1 MTLVGGMR
9 SLLPTILAGLLLA
22 AHAAAQ
28 PRVKLSA
35 ETAAAF
41 DSYVKDADVVLKKR
55 LDGELSFL
63 WMDEDPERR
72 PKVRDGRIRIE
83 NLGMKS
89 EKIKG
94 GLLHVWLGAAFF
106 PDATGPQILG
116 VLQDYDRH
124 QDWYP
129 EVVKSKLL
137 GRDGEILRGY
147 QRLLKKKVLTAVLNT
162 EHQARYRQISEQRWA
177 GESLSTKIA
186 EVEKAG
192 EPGEK
197 ELPVGDDSGFLW
209 RLNVYWSIE
218 ETEGGAFV
226 ECLTI
231 SLSRQIPF
239 GLGWLIK
246 PFVTSLPRESLE
258 GTLQATR
265 LAVKGAGGGE

>member
-72 PKVRDGRIRIE
+72 PKVRDGRILIE

-218 ETEGGAFV
+218 ETEGGAVV

>member
-1 MTLVGGMR
+1 MR
-9 SLLPTILAGLLLA
+9 NLFLTVLAGLLLA
-22 AHAAAQ
+22 AHAVAQ
-28 PRVKLSA
+28 PRVKLST

-41 DSYVKDADVVLKKR
+41 DSYVKDAELVLKKR
-55 LDGELSFL
+55 LDGELPFL

-72 PKVRDGRIRIE
+72 PELRDGRILIE
-83 NLGMKS
+83 NLGTKS
-89 EKIKG
+89 EIKG

-162 EHQARYRQISEQRWA
+162 EHEARYRQLSEHRWA
-177 GESLSTKIA
+177 GSSVSTKIA
-186 EVEKAG
+186 EVENAG
-192 EPGEK
+192 QPGEK

-218 ETEGGAFV
+218 EAEGGVFV
-226 ECLTI
+226 ECLAI
-231 SLSRQIPF
+231 SLSRQIPW
-239 GLGWLIK
+239 GLSWVVK
-246 PFVTSLPRESLE
+246 PFVTSLPREALE
-258 GTLQATR
+258 GTLEATR
-265 LAVKGAGGGE
+265 LAVKRKRGGE

>member
-1 MTLVGGMR
+1 MR
-9 SLLPTILAGLLLA
+9 SLFLTVLPGLLLA
-22 AHAAAQ
+22 AHAVAQ
-28 PRVKLSA
+28 PRVKLSP

-41 DSYVKDADVVLKKR
+41 DSYVKDAELVLKKR
-55 LDGELSFL
+55 LDGELPFL

-72 PKVRDGRIRIE
+72 PELRDGRILIE
-83 NLGMKS
+83 NLGTKS
-89 EKIKG
+89 EIKG

-162 EHQARYRQISEQRWA
+162 EHEARYRQLSEHRWA
-177 GESLSTKIA
+177 GSSVSTKIA
-186 EVEKAG
+186 EVENAG
-192 EPGEK
+192 QPGEK
-197 ELPVGDDSGFLW
+197 ELPVGHDSGFLW

-218 ETEGGAFV
+218 EAEGGAFV

-265 LAVKGAGGGE
+265 LAVKGTRGGE

>member
-1 MTLVGGMR
+1 MR
-9 SLLPTILAGLLLA
+9 NLFLTVLAGLLLA
-22 AHAAAQ
+22 AHAVAQ
-28 PRVKLSA
+28 PRVKLSP

-41 DSYVKDADVVLKKR
+41 DSYVKDAELVLKKR
-55 LDGELSFL
+55 LDGELPFL

-72 PKVRDGRIRIE
+72 PKVRDGRILIE
-83 NLGMKS
+83 NLSTKS
-89 EKIKG
+89 EIKG

-162 EHQARYRQISEQRWA
+162 EHEARYRQLSEHRWA
-177 GESLSTKIA
+177 GSSVSTKIA
-186 EVEKAG
+186 EVENAG
-192 EPGEK
+192 QPGEK

-218 ETEGGAFV
+218 EAEGGVFV
-226 ECLTI
+226 ECLAI
-231 SLSRQIPF
+231 SLSRRIPF